1 MVKNTTGG
9 SKHKKYAN
17 KSSDVTQYNIK
28 NLIKKGDEQMYA
40 YIETVLGNCRFNVK
54 CIDNK
59 IRLAHVR
66 GKLRKRSWCN
76 QGDIVLISTRDF
88 QDNKCDIIQ
97 KYNPDEVTVLIQYN
111 EISQSFGKIDKS
123 YIYDTECKLDQNQ
136 IKSNQND
143 NIQFSNNNEINNQSN
158 NEINNQS
165 NNYLNFDSFSD
176 SNSEF
181 DMDEI

>member
-17 KSSDVTQYNIK
+17 KSSDTTQYNIK
-28 NLIKKGDEQMYA
+28 NLIKQGEEQMYA
-40 YIETVLGNCRFNVK
+40 YIDNVLGNCRFNVK
-54 CIDNK
+54 CIDDK

-88 QDNKCDIIQ
+88 QDDKCDIIQ
-97 KYNPDEVTVLIQYN
+97 KYNPDEVAVLIQYN

-123 YIYDTECKLDQNQ
+123 YIYDTNYTLDQN
-136 IKSNQND
+136 KKNRNQND
-143 NIQFSNNNEINNQSN
+143 NIQFSIN

-165 NNYLNFDSFSD
+165 NNYLDFDSFSD
-176 SNSEF
+176 SSEEF
-181 DMDEI
+181 DMDKI

>member
-17 KSSDVTQYNIK
+17 KSSDITQYNIK
-28 NLIKKGDEQMYA
+28 NLIKQGDEQMYA
-40 YIETVLGNCRFNVK
+40 YIDTVFGNCRFNVK

-59 IRLAHVR
+59 IRLAHIR
-66 GKLRKRSWCN
+66 GKLRKRSWCS

-88 QDNKCDIIQ
+88 QDDKCDIIQ
-97 KYNPDEVTVLIQYN
+97 KYNPDEVAVLIQYN

-123 YIYDTECKLDQNQ
+123 YIYDIDYKLYQKNNNQNDNNQ
-136 IKSNQND
+136 NDNNQND
-143 NIQFSNNNEINNQSN
+143 NIQFSKN

-165 NNYLNFDSFSD
+165 NNYLDFNSFSD
-176 SNSEF
+176 SSTEF